1 MKEISISSLLKNM
14 SDENNYSDDIWKSCL
29 DKKGKRYQRKDIT
42 HSLKKLEM
50 LGFIKKNK
58 ISSTDVYYNKIHYSN
73 PDDYLGFI
81 NNIIFENESKIKE
94 SLKKLED
101 KKIFVDISK
110 DLISYKLKK
119 ISKIHYEQLLN
130 AFSNLT
136 ELASSILLVKETSNN
151 EKLKNQLSLCHDEIK
166 ETLEKTNNKIIAE
179 RKSTERIIIE
189 RRFAGRI
196 PSAGCL
202 KL

>member
-1 MKEISISSLLKNM
+1 M

-42 HSLKKLEM
+42 HSLKKLEI

-58 ISSTDVYYNKIHYSN
+58 ISSTDVYYNKIQYSN

-119 ISKIHYEQLLN
+119 ISKIHYEQLLD

-151 EKLKNQLSLCHDEIK
+151 EKLKNQLTLCYDEIK
-166 ETLEKTNNKIIAE
+166 ETLEKANDKIIAE
-179 RKSTERIIIE
+179 RKSTERIVIE

-196 PSAGCL
+196 PSTGCL

>member
-1 MKEISISSLLKNM
+1 M

-42 HSLKKLEM
+42 HSLKKLEI

-58 ISSTDVYYNKIHYSN
+58 ISSTDVYYNKIQYSN

-119 ISKIHYEQLLN
+119 ISKIHYEQLLD

-151 EKLKNQLSLCHDEIK
+151 EKLKNQLTLCHDEIK
-166 ETLEKTNNKIIAE
+166 KTLEKTNDKIIAE

>member
-1 MKEISISSLLKNM
+1 MKEIPISSLLKNM

-42 HSLKKLEM
+42 HSLKKLEI

-58 ISSTDVYYNKIHYSN
+58 ISSTDVYYNKIQYSN

-119 ISKIHYEQLLN
+119 ISKIHYEQLLD

-151 EKLKNQLSLCHDEIK
+151 EKLKNQLTLCHDEIK
-166 ETLEKTNNKIIAE
+166 KTLEKTNDKIIAE

>member
-1 MKEISISSLLKNM
+1 
-14 SDENNYSDDIWKSCL
+14 
-29 DKKGKRYQRKDIT
+29 
-42 HSLKKLEM
+42 M

-81 NNIIFENESKIKE
+81 NNIIFENESKVKE

-110 DLISYKLKK
+110 DLNSYKLKK

-136 ELASSILLVKETSNN
+136 EIASSILLVKETSGN
-151 EKLKNQLSLCHDEIK
+151 EKLKNQLTLCYDEIK
-166 ETLEKTNNKIIAE
+166 ETLEKTNDKIISE
-179 RKSTERIIIE
+179 RKSTERIVIE

-196 PSAGCL
+196 PSTGCL

>member
-1 MKEISISSLLKNM
+1 M
-14 SDENNYSDDIWKSCL
+14 NNV
-29 DKKGKRYQRKDIT
+29 
-42 HSLKKLEM
+42 
-50 LGFIKKNK
+50 F
-58 ISSTDVYYNKIHYSN
+58 YYNIHYSN

-166 ETLEKTNNKIIAE
+166 ETLEKTNEKIIAE

>member
-1 MKEISISSLLKNM
+1 MKEIPISSLLKNM

-42 HSLKKLEM
+42 HSLRKLER

-58 ISSTDVYYNKIHYSN
+58 ISSTDVYYNKIHYLN

-81 NNIIFENESKIKE
+81 NNIIFENESKVKE

-110 DLISYKLKK
+110 DLNSYKLKK
-119 ISKIHYEQLLN
+119 NSKIHYEQLLDS
-130 AFSNLT
+130 FSNLT

-151 EKLKNQLSLCHDEIK
+151 EKLKNQLTLCYDEIK
-166 ETLEKTNNKIIAE
+166 ETLEKANDKIIAE
-179 RKSTERIIIE
+179 RKSTERIVIE

-196 PSAGCL
+196 PSTGCL

>member
-42 HSLKKLEM
+42 HSLKKLEI

-58 ISSTDVYYNKIHYSN
+58 ISSTDVYYNKIQYSN

-119 ISKIHYEQLLN
+119 ISKIHYEQLLD

-151 EKLKNQLSLCHDEIK
+151 EKLKNQLTLCHDEIK
-166 ETLEKTNNKIIAE
+166 KTLEKTNDKIIAE

>member
-42 HSLKKLEM
+42 HSLKKLEI

-58 ISSTDVYYNKIHYSN
+58 ISSTDVYYNKIQYSN

-119 ISKIHYEQLLN
+119 ISKIHYEQLLD

-151 EKLKNQLSLCHDEIK
+151 EKLKNQLTLCHDEIK
-166 ETLEKTNNKIIAE
+166 ETLEKANDKIIAE
-179 RKSTERIIIE
+179 RKSTERIVIE

>member
-42 HSLKKLEM
+42 HSLKKLEI

-58 ISSTDVYYNKIHYSN
+58 ISSTDVYYNKIQYSN

>member
-1 MKEISISSLLKNM
+1 MKEIAISSLLKNM

-42 HSLKKLEM
+42 HSLKKLEI

-58 ISSTDVYYNKIHYSN
+58 ISSTDVYYNKIQYSN

-119 ISKIHYEQLLN
+119 ISKIHYEQLLD

-151 EKLKNQLSLCHDEIK
+151 EKLKNQLTLCHDEIK
-166 ETLEKTNNKIIAE
+166 KTLEKTNDKIIAE

>member
-1 MKEISISSLLKNM
+1 MKEISISSLLKNI

-29 DKKGKRYQRKDIT
+29 NEKGKRYQRKDINN
-42 HSLKKLEM
+42 SLKKLEA

-58 ISSTDVYYNKIHYSN
+58 ISNTDVYYNKIHYSN
-73 PDDYLGFI
+73 PDDYLGFVH
-81 NNIIFENESKIKE
+81 NLIFENESRIKE
-94 SLKKLED
+94 SLKKLEN

-110 DLISYKLKK
+110 DLNSYKLKQ
-119 ISKIHYEQLLN
+119 ISKVPYEQLLD

-136 ELASSILLVKETSNN
+136 ELASSISLVKETSSN

-166 ETLEKTNNKIIAE
+166 ETLEQTNHKIIAE
-179 RKSTERIIIE
+179 RKSTEIIVLE

>member
-1 MKEISISSLLKNM
+1 MKEISISSLLKNI

-42 HSLKKLEM
+42 HSLKKLEI

-58 ISSTDVYYNKIHYSN
+58 ISSTDVYYNKIQYSN

-119 ISKIHYEQLLN
+119 ISKIHYEQLLD

-151 EKLKNQLSLCHDEIK
+151 EKLKNQLTLCHDEIK
-166 ETLEKTNNKIIAE
+166 KTLEKTNDKIIAE

>member
-1 MKEISISSLLKNM
+1 MKEIAISSLLKNM

-42 HSLKKLEM
+42 HSLKKLEI

-58 ISSTDVYYNKIHYSN
+58 ISSTDVYYNKIQYSN
-73 PDDYLGFI
+73 PDDYLGFV

-166 ETLEKTNNKIIAE
+166 ETLEKTNDKIIAE